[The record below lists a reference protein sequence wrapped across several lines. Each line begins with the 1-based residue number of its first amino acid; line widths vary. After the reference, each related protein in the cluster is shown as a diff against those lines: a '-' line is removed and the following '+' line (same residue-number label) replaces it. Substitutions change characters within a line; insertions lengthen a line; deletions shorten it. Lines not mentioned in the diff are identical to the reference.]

1 MVKKGPLGKAEQFYI
16 KEQHKAM
23 GLDEICKELDRAKT
37 LVKRHI
43 TKCKKQEEKETE
55 EAFNVGSQFATR
67 NGSVVMT
74 PNASQMS
81 DDAVKSTSKITSRQ
95 ASCITGTGK
104 KDEKK

>member
-16 KEQHKAM
+16 KEQYK
-23 GLDEICKELDRAKT
+23 EISVDDMCKELDRAKT

-55 EAFNVGSQFATR
+55 EAFTVGSQFGIR

-74 PNASQMS
+74 QNASQMS
-81 DDAVKSTSKITSRQ
+81 DDVKSSSTKITSRQ
-95 ASCITGTGK
+95 STCITGTGK
-104 KDEKK
+104 KDEKR